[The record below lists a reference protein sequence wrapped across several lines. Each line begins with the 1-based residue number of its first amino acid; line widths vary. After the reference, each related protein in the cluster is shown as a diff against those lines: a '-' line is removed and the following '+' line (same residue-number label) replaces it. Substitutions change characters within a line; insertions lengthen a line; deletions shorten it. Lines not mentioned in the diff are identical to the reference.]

1 MMGTMPPVT
10 DLTDIRVLIP
20 RARRAI
26 EGPGASGTDPTGGS
40 LNDEQVTALVADA
53 VAEAIFYTDG
63 MFNVMLEVTE
73 RDPNYMAPVAWKLS
87 RELSEPEQTVIMAQA
102 ALNYIFSTLSTT
114 KTSETFKEADREWSY
129 GLSANALQER
139 VKTLREQ
146 RDKALE
152 LITTT
157 SVVAE
162 TWINTLTVRDAY
174 TDALIEP
181 YLTSGGYLPSGQ
193 EFDPPIGP

>member
-1 MMGTMPPVT
+1 MPP

-20 RARRAI
+20 RARRTI
-26 EGPGASGTDPTGGS
+26 EGPGASAAGTVMGPGG
-40 LNDEQVTALVADA
+40 LDDGQVTALVADA

-63 MFNVMLEVTE
+63 MFDVILEVTQ
-73 RDPNYMAPVAWKLS
+73 RDENYGAPIAWKLS
-87 RELSEPEQTVIMAQA
+87 RELSEPEATVIMAQA

-129 GLSANALQER
+129 GVSANALGER
-139 VKTLREQ
+139 IKTLREQ

-152 LITTT
+152 LITSL

-162 TWINTLTVRDAY
+162 TLVNTLAVRDAY

-181 YLTSGGYLPSGQ
+181 YLTSGGFLPSGQ